1 MNYMVFI
8 RKRYAGP
15 EAFCRYGKAIHR

>member
-1 MNYMVFI
+1 MNYLVFI

-15 EAFCRYGKAIHR
+15 EDFCRYGKAIHR